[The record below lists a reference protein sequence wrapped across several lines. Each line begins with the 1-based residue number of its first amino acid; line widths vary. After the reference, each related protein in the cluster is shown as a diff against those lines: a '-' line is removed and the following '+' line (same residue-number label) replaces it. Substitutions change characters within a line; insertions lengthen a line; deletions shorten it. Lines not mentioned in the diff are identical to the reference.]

1 MRTST
6 VLESRRTGARK
17 QFGFA
22 ALLLITA
29 LTLFAGR
36 ASAYSQVVAFGD
48 SLSDNG
54 NFFALTGAPGAPY
67 FNGRFSNGPVWV
79 ETLAGSL
86 GVGLDDRA
94 VGGATTGT
102 VNVNGVGG
110 GITDQFG
117 AYLAGTVDTNALH
130 TVWGGANDFL
140 SLGPTDDPLV
150 ASANAVNNIK
160 AGVGDLLD
168 AGVPGKNILVL
179 NLPDLGKTPRSL
191 ASPDGGFG
199 ATVLSGIF
207 NGQLAFNLEQEF
219 PGSGIRTLDVFT
231 LLNDVLGPPAG
242 LGLTNTTESC
252 FVPDDPDTPAD
263 EFFLCDGGSGP
274 GMPPTGYAFWD
285 GIHPTNTLHNEL
297 AAIAYAQVVPV
308 PAAVWLFGSA
318 IGLLG
323 FARRRVA

>member
-6 VLESRRTGARK
+6 ALASRRNGART

-36 ASAYSQVVAFGD
+36 ASAYSQIVAFGD

-54 NFFALTGAPGAPY
+54 NFFALTGQPGAPY

-79 ETLAGSL
+79 ETLASGL
-86 GVGLDDRA
+86 GIGLDDRA

-110 GITDQFG
+110 GMTDQFG

-150 ASANAVNNIK
+150 ALSAAVQNILG
-160 AGVGDLLD
+160 GVTGLL
-168 AGVPGKNILVL
+168 AANVPAENILVL
-179 NLPDLGKTPRSL
+179 NLPDLGITPRSL
-191 ASPDGGFG
+191 QSPDGGTG
-199 ATVLSGIF
+199 ATVISGIF
-207 NGQLAFNLEQEF
+207 NGQLAFNLANNF
-219 PGSGIRTLDVFT
+219 PGVGTLDVFT
-231 LLNDVLGPPAG
+231 LLNDILANPAAI
-242 LGLTNTTESC
+242 GLTNTTESC
-252 FVPDDPDTPAD
+252 FIPDDPMTPAD

-274 GMPPTGYAFWD
+274 GVAPTGYAFWD
-285 GIHPTNTLHNEL
+285 GIHPTNALHNEL
-297 AAIAYAQVVPV
+297 AAAVIPV

-323 FARRRVA
+323 FARRKVA